1 MISYDHYYPD
11 QAAAGLEFAVQ
22 KLRDKVHALTLERVL
37 VRKAF
42 LEERLAAVEQDR
54 TAAQDALI
62 AFQREFG
69 VVNLNAQSE
78 SALQHLTS
86 LKTDLYRKEVELHSQ
101 IELLGENTAAVVRLR
116 SEVDKLRTLIAGN
129 RARLRGVPGIL
140 DTAQA
145 SCPRWGS
152 ATWTWRPSSACTTR
166 SIPSCARSTKAP
178 ASRRAR
184 KSHPSRSSSRSKCHA
199 ARAGPAAP

>member
-1 MISYDHYYPD
+1 MVRPIPIRILRYIHQELGKRGSISYDHFHPEP
-11 QAAAGLEFAVQ
+11 AAAGLQFAVR

-116 SEVDKLRTLIAGN
+116 SAVDQLRTLTLEIEHGF
-129 RARLRGVPGIL
+129 VEFQETHSH
-140 DTAQA
+140 DV
-145 SCPRWGS
+145 
-152 ATWTWRPSSACTTR
+152 
-166 SIPSCARSTKAP
+166 
-178 ASRRAR
+178 SR
-184 KSHPSRSSSRSKCHA
+184 SHPPG
-199 ARAGPAAP
+199 RA